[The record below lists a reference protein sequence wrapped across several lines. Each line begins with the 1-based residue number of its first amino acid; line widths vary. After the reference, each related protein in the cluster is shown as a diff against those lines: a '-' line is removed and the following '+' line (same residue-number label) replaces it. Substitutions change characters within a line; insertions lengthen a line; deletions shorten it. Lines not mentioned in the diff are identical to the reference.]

1 MAIRFDDVYNEYKEM
16 VFNYVF
22 WRIND
27 YDEAVDLT
35 QEIFIKIYK
44 SLGKFKGESSMKTW
58 VMSIAINHLND
69 FFRKKK
75 KFNPAYFEEISR
87 EDDYDEPGPVEEMD
101 LEDTIKVERALQK
114 LKDWEREILTLYY
127 MEGFQYEEISKLL
140 NIPLG
145 TVKSRLNN
153 AKKSLKKV
161 LTGGVTH
168 GK

>member
-1 MAIRFDDVYNEYKEM
+1 MAIRFDDIYNEYKEI

-22 WRIND
+22 WRVND

-44 SLGKFKGESSMKTW
+44 NLGKFKGESSMKTW

-75 KFNPAYFEEISR
+75 KFNPVYFEENSR
-87 EDDYDEPGPVEEMD
+87 EDDYEDPGPIEEMD

-127 MEGFQYEEISKLL
+127 MEGFQYEELSKLL

-153 AKKSLKKV
+153 AKKSLRKV

>member
-44 SLGKFKGESSMKTW
+44 NLGKFKGESSMKTW

-75 KFNPAYFEEISR
+75 KFNPVYFEEIAR
-87 EDDYDEPGPVEEMD
+87 EEDYDDPGPIEEMD

-145 TVKSRLNN
+145 TVKSRLNS

>member
-1 MAIRFDDVYNEYKEM
+1 MAVKFEEVYTDYKEM

-22 WRIND
+22 WRLND
-27 YDEAVDLT
+27 YDEAVDIT

-44 SLGKFKGESSMKTW
+44 NLGKFKGESSMKTW

-75 KFNPAYFEEISR
+75 KFNPVYFEE
-87 EDDYDEPGPVEEMD
+87 YANDESPDAPGPLEEMD
-101 LEDTIKVERALQK
+101 VEDVVRVERALEK

-127 MEGFQYEEISKLL
+127 MEGFQYEEISRLL
-140 NIPLG
+140 NIPIG
-145 TVKSRLNN
+145 TVRSRLNN
-153 AKKSLKKV
+153 AKKSLRKV
-161 LTGGVTH
+161 LTGGVVN